1 MNITTI
7 QIVQLTTLALLVVL
21 GLIWVFID
29 SRKIHDDL
37 NRFQDRI
44 MNGPFDEL
52 NTVRKELIKY
62 RTEICHRYHV
72 DRVNNLLL
80 MLKVRQHWQTINPK

>member
-7 QIVQLTTLALLVVL
+7 QIVQLTTLALLMVF

-52 NTVRKELIKY
+52 NTVRKELIEY
-62 RTEICHRYHV
+62 RTGICHRCHV

-80 MLKVRQHWQTINPK
+80 MLKVRQHWQKINPK